1 MTVDQPK
8 VFGAP
13 TRALS
18 IGLLLTVTMIAF
30 EALGVATAM
39 PVTAADLDGLS
50 LYGWAFSATTLA
62 SLLGIAVAGGQ
73 TDRHGPARPFAVGL
87 VLFAAGLL
95 GAGLA
100 GSMPVLVAFR
110 FLQGLGA
117 GVLPPVVYASI
128 GRSFDEGGR
137 ARMFAL
143 LSSAWV
149 LPGIVGP
156 AVSGAVAEHLHWRW
170 IFLGLLPLVPV
181 TAVLALPALHRLG
194 APAVRAPE
202 TVVSRRRAPRAM
214 QLALGAGVFTTGLG
228 LHSVKGL
235 PLVAVG
241 LLLAVPALRSL
252 LPPGSLHAA
261 PGLPAAVASRGLQTF
276 AFFGAQAFLPLAL
289 TSVRGLSP
297 LEAGLVLTAAT
308 LTWTMGA
315 WVQERRGARWGR
327 HVLVVNGLALVTVG
341 IAGLALVLVPSI
353 PVLAGAAAWTLGGL
367 GMGMSYSGLS
377 LLILAKAEPGNEGV
391 ATSSMQLSDVLGVA
405 TGTGVGGAAV
415 AAGEAFGWARSS
427 GIAVAFAAAVA
438 SAALAVTAARRI
450 DRSAGRTWWP
460 AGNVTAEAGGAS
472 TRSV

>member
-1 MTVDQPK
+1 MTDGQPK
-8 VFGAP
+8 VFGPA
-13 TRALS
+13 TRSLAV
-18 IGLLLTVTMIAF
+18 GLLLTVTMIAF

-39 PVTAADLDGLS
+39 PVTAEDLDGVS

-87 VLFAAGLL
+87 VLFTAGLL

-128 GRSFDEGGR
+128 GRSFDEAGR

-156 AVSGAVAEHLHWRW
+156 AVSGGVAEHFGWRW
-170 IFLGLLPLVPV
+170 IFLGILPLVPV
-181 TAVLALPALHRLG
+181 TAILALPALHRLG
-194 APAVRAPE
+194 APQARPAGKVADRQRALRAV
-202 TVVSRRRAPRAM
+202 
-214 QLALGAGVFTTGLG
+214 QLAVGAGVFTTGLG
-228 LHSVKGL
+228 LHSLRGL
-235 PLVAVG
+235 PLLAVG
-241 LLLAVPALRSL
+241 LALAVPALRSL
-252 LPPGSLHAA
+252 LPAGSLHAA
-261 PGLPAAVASRGLQTF
+261 PGLAAAVATRGLQTF

-297 LEAGLVLTAAT
+297 LQAGLVLTAAT

-315 WVQERRGARWGR
+315 WLQERRGARLGR

-341 IAGLALVLVPSI
+341 IAGLALVLVPSV

-415 AAGEAFGWARSS
+415 AAGEAFGWNRSS
-427 GIAVAFAAAVA
+427 GIAIAFAAAVA
-438 SAALAVTAARRI
+438 SALLAVTAARRI
-450 DRSAGRTWWP
+450 DGAGVGP
-460 AGNVTAEAGGAS
+460 LGPGGGAPVEIDPAA
-472 TRSV
+472 RAG